1 MQHSMR
7 LFRAQRNF
15 YISGFS
21 IFLTLVIRRLVILIS
36 AQAQLLA
43 QSEASMRQAQSATVA
58 ARTLLSQQKDDK
70 SSDAKKGDGKP
81 DELVRNRT
89 IPTYS
94 NLNVFCLTYFQLH
107 YSEFFAC
114 HAMFVCFL
122 PFLLSS

>member
-43 QSEASMRQAQSATVA
+43 QSEASMRQAQSATTA
-58 ARTLLSQQKDDK
+58 ARSLLDQQKTDDK
-70 SSDAKKGDGKP
+70 SAKKGDTKP
-81 DELVRNRT
+81 DELVRIRLIT
-89 IPTYS
+89 LLTS
-94 NLNVFCLTYFQLH
+94 NLITFLM
-107 YSEFFAC
+107 FF
-114 HAMFVCFL
+114 
-122 PFLLSS
+122 